1 MILKNT
7 KLRNRLKEILKR
19 NKEVE
24 DILLFGS
31 AARGKENPADF
42 DILVM
47 FKEKI
52 DKNVEHSIRKELE
65 KEYDNISI
73 ISKNKDTAL
82 EPSFDARESIMFEGK
97 SILTGKN
104 IAKTYGF
111 DSLGM
116 FKYGFKGWTKVKRI
130 KFYHALNG
138 RDKKGGILQSLN
150 CIKASDGII
159 LAPIDKIEPMRSF
172 LDSWKIDYKY
182 IPILIPERLNKKQI
196 LEPGND

>member
-7 KLRNRLKEILKR
+7 KLRNRLKEILKK

-31 AARGKENPADF
+31 AARGKEEPADL
-42 DILVM
+42 DILVL
-47 FKEKI
+47 FKDKI
-52 DKNVEHSIRKELE
+52 NKNVEHSIRKEIE
-65 KEYDNISI
+65 KEHEKISI

-82 EPSFDARESIMFEGK
+82 DSSFDARESILFEGI
-97 SILTGKN
+97 SLITGEN

-138 RDKKGGILQSLN
+138 RDKSGGILQSLN
-150 CIKASDGII
+150 CVKASDGII
-159 LAPIDKIEPMRSF
+159 LAPLDKIEPMRSF
-172 LDSWKIDYKY
+172 LDSWKIEYKY
-182 IPILIPERLNKKQI
+182 IPTLIPERFNKKQI
-196 LEPGND
+196 LEP